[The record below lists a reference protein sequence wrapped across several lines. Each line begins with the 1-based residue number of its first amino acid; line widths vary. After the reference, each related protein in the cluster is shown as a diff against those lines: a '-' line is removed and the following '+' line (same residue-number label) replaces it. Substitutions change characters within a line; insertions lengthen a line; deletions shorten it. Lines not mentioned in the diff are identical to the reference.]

1 MCHMRAIAEHITK
14 SCKHKTLV
22 LPFEVITKEMSHP
35 EYAVLGSSHTLLGA
49 VLGIREMEVAI
60 DAFALLSISV
70 LGVLVHLSFILAV
83 VLCSEVICEAPV
95 FPLLLATTTN
105 QVFYLQFPVVSM
117 TVVRLHPP
125 SRVLLIA
132 PVS

>member
-1 MCHMRAIAEHITK
+1 
-14 SCKHKTLV
+14 
-22 LPFEVITKEMSHP
+22 MSHP

-49 VLGIREMEVAI
+49 VLGIQEMEVAI